1 MLNFSVISKT
11 WWEKID
17 SIDIWKHIRFLKIV
31 HCFFITWALGLE
43 ESHKVMISID
53 IYYFFRF
60 QNIFLQHLLASTFV
74 YQTVWDHINHSQ
86 IMEITVTQ
94 IMELFCNFPPQHSVF
109 EWWVPYCL
117 IYFVWAYKF
126 LIKPF
131 RKQSNEVWMKKVEK
145 NIFRS
150 NKMGIF
156 NSFSFFFSNSFF
168 TYNTN
173 QSLQPAPFVVNGS
186 LHTLHLIT

>member
-94 IMELFCNFPPQHSVF
+94 KMELFCNFPPQHSVF

-126 LIKPF
+126 LIKP
-131 RKQSNEVWMKKVEK
+131 SEVNISPKISISAQPLKMALHRNPAMHGSRMVIFLHDSKK
-145 NIFRS
+145 
-150 NKMGIF
+150 
-156 NSFSFFFSNSFF
+156 
-168 TYNTN
+168 
-173 QSLQPAPFVVNGS
+173 APF
-186 LHTLHLIT
+186 